1 MNTAT
6 GFIELDRAVSS
17 IRVGQ
22 RHRKELGDLDA
33 LAASIGRDGLLQP
46 ITITPDGLLVCG
58 ARRLAA
64 VRRLGWQTVNVWVRS
79 AISSRLAHLLA
90 EQDDNV
96 LHKPLTALE
105 AEALYREIKQLLAED
120 ASRRQSASRFSAGH
134 QPGPDGA
141 PKFGAPAQSMGRVSK
156 QAAGMIPG
164 APSDT
169 TLEKIS
175 YLRDAADNPQLPE
188 DLRQQARDGLT
199 EIEADAPIHPIYQ
212 SVRSAVDAATV
223 DRDAQL
229 HLLADQALARVKDAP
244 KKPKPSARRSPAP
257 ARYAVRAFIL
267 TWGELDHWWDRYD
280 LDALARELSQEQVE
294 AFYATA
300 EGTALAARKLRTL
313 RDRQPRL
320 RAL

>member
-1 MNTAT
+1 MTTAT
-6 GFIELDRAVSS
+6 GHIELDRTVAS
-17 IRVGQ
+17 IQVGH
-22 RHRKELGDLDA
+22 RHRRDLGDLNA
-33 LAASIGRDGLLQP
+33 LIASIERDGLLQP

-58 ARRLAA
+58 ARRLMA
-64 VRRLGWQTVNVWVRS
+64 VRQLGWRTVNVWVRS
-79 AISSRLAHLLA
+79 AISDRLSHLLA

-96 LHKPLTALE
+96 LHKELTPLE
-105 AEALYREIKQLLAED
+105 AETLYREIKQLLAED
-120 ASRRQSASRFSAGH
+120 SSRRQTASRFSTRH
-134 QPGPDGA
+134 QPGSDGA
-141 PKFGAPAQSMGRVSK
+141 PKFGTPAQSTGRVSK

-175 YLRDAADNPQLPE
+175 YLRDAAENPQLLE

-199 EIEADAPIHPIYQ
+199 EIAADAPIHPIYQ
-212 SVRSAVDAATV
+212 SIRSAVDAANG

-267 TWGELDHWWDRYD
+267 TWGELDHWWERYD
-280 LDALARELSQEQVE
+280 LDALARELSEEQAE

-300 EGTALAARKLRTL
+300 EGTALAARKLRAL

-320 RAL
+320 HAL